1 MIMFVHAVA
10 GALTALPP
18 VNPVTPPG
26 STQILGVVG
35 NIKWIAGISL
45 LAGFFGGLIAWVGG
59 RLVDHHRFGRL
70 GMIMMLSALA
80 GGVLY
85 GIGYQLI
92 NYFAGSGG

>member
-1 MIMFVHAVA
+1 MIMFVHALA
-10 GALTALPP
+10 GVLTALPP
-18 VNPVTPPG
+18 ISPNIPPG